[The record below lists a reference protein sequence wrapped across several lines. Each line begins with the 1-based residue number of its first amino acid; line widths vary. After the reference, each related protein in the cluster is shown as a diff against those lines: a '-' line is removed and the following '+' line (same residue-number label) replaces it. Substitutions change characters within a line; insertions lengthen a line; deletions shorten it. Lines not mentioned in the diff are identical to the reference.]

1 MNVVQLDESQKLS
14 ASVFPKPKVP
24 NTLLNCLERRTIAL
38 VEGGKVLTRNLSH
51 LEIDDGREEGAM
63 APATYLTLA
72 WLEFSLSEKLPV

>member
-1 MNVVQLDESQKLS
+1 M
-14 ASVFPKPKVP
+14 
-24 NTLLNCLERRTIAL
+24 

-72 WLEFSLSEKLPV
+72 WLEFSLSEKLPGSQTEIYCPSNPLFSSDVCYMHIKPLKVS